1 MALQEQLLGQARPS
15 AADTP
20 EELFTVG
27 TGETYVM
34 KGLFITNLT
43 SSDVII
49 NVYADQQGTTW
60 DDTTVIIKD
69 MKLPAGQFID
79 ISTFVA
85 LANSSATVAVEC
97 DVIDGANFTGFG
109 GVIT

>member
-1 MALQEQLLGQARPS
+1 MPLQEQLLGQTRPS
-15 AADTP
+15 TADTP
-20 EELFTVG
+20 ESLFQVG

-34 KGLFITNLT
+34 KGLFITNLV

-49 NVYADQQGTTW
+49 NVYADPAGTTW

-79 ISTFVA
+79 ISTFIS
-85 LANSSATVAVEC
+85 LNISSATIGVEC
-97 DVIDGANFTGFG
+97 DTIDGANFTGFG
-109 GVIT
+109 GIIT